1 MKPLE
6 ERLNDRLEQA
16 RWGSGRDGQYAVGF
30 TLPEREREHDREV
43 DALVALAQRLQQAHQ
58 LQVAPD
64 FARQLER
71 RMLRRSAELQFQ
83 RGSRRRSFFSLLRAR
98 PVLSAVLGICLL
110 LCLLSSVLA
119 LAARAT
125 DPSSPLYGLKGWEQ
139 HVQLQLSGSPAD
151 QATLDLQFARDRL
164 KTLPALADTA
174 HASAYRGALSDLE
187 QRVNAAAATINK
199 LPAGTHH
206 TQLASELA
214 NLKLDA
220 IHVLR
225 SLLARL
231 ALPEQL
237 GTTNELAR
245 LGDTVPLVR
254 QAWLTLPAHPNERA
268 TISFTGLDLQP
279 GAQLLVDGEVL
290 AETGTLQHGQVVF
303 VVDWTGNQHPHSL
316 GMLNPDG
323 TATETTAITI
333 KGTGTR
339 GTPAGKQNGNGNKP
353 TVTPTPHGNQPPG
366 TPIPHRNQPPGTPNK
381 ERFSGAFKR
390 SQV

>member
-16 RWGSGRDGQYAVGF
+16 GWGIGRNGQHPGGF
-30 TLPEREREHDREV
+30 TLPVREREHDWEV
-43 DALVALAQRLQQAHQ
+43 DELVALARRLQQAHP

-71 RMLRRSAELQFQ
+71 RMVRRYAELQLQ
-83 RGSRRRSFFSLLRAR
+83 RGSRRRSFCSLLRAR
-98 PVLSAVLGICLL
+98 PALSAVLGICLL
-110 LCLLSSVLA
+110 FCLLSTSVLA
-119 LAARAT
+119 LAAQVS
-125 DPSSPLYGLKGWEQ
+125 DPTSPLYGLKRWEQ
-139 HVQLQLSGSPAD
+139 HVQFQLSGSPAD
-151 QATLDLQFARDRL
+151 QATLDLRFARDRL
-164 KTLPALADTA
+164 KTLPSLADTA
-174 HASAYRGALSDLE
+174 HASAYRWALADLD
-187 QRVNAAAATINK
+187 QQVNAAAAAITE
-199 LPAGTHH
+199 LPVGAQRTHLAG
-206 TQLASELA
+206 ELA
-214 NLKLDA
+214 RLKLDA

-225 SLLARL
+225 GLLARL

-279 GAQLLVDGEVL
+279 GAHLLVDDKVIE
-290 AETGTLQHGQVVF
+290 ETGTLQHGQVVF
-303 VVDWTGNQHPHSL
+303 VMDWNGNQHPHSL

-333 KGTGTR
+333 TGAGTG
-339 GTPAGKQNGNGNKP
+339 GTPGGNQNGNGNKP
-353 TVTPTPHGNQPPG
+353 TSTPTPHGHKPTATPTPHGKQPSAS
-366 TPIPHRNQPPGTPNK
+366 PIPHH
-381 ERFSGAFKR
+381 
-390 SQV
+390 

>member
-16 RWGSGRDGQYAVGF
+16 GWGIGRNGQHPGGF
-30 TLPEREREHDREV
+30 TLPVREREHDWEV
-43 DALVALAQRLQQAHQ
+43 DELVALARRLQQAHQ

-71 RMLRRSAELQFQ
+71 RMVRRYAELQLQ
-83 RGSRRRSFFSLLRAR
+83 RGSRRRSFCSLLRAR
-98 PVLSAVLGICLL
+98 PALSAVLGICLL
-110 LCLLSSVLA
+110 FCLLSTSVLA
-119 LAARAT
+119 LAAQVS
-125 DPSSPLYGLKGWEQ
+125 DPTSPLYGLKRWEQ

-151 QATLDLQFARDRL
+151 QATLDLRFARDRL
-164 KTLPALADTA
+164 KTLPSLADTA
-174 HASAYRGALSDLE
+174 HASAYRWALADLD
-187 QRVNAAAATINK
+187 QQVNAAAAAITE
-199 LPAGTHH
+199 LPVGAQRTHLAG
-206 TQLASELA
+206 ELA
-214 NLKLDA
+214 RLKLDA

-225 SLLARL
+225 GLLARL

-254 QAWLTLPAHPNERA
+254 QAALTLPAHPNARA

-279 GAQLLVDGEVL
+279 GAHLLADGKVIE
-290 AETGTLQHGQVVF
+290 ETGTLQHGQMVF
-303 VVDWTGNQHPHSL
+303 VLDWNGNQHPHSL

-333 KGTGTR
+333 KGAGTS
-339 GTPAGKQNGNGNKP
+339 GTPGGNQNGNGNKP
-353 TVTPTPHGNQPPG
+353 TVTPTPHGNKPPV
-366 TPIPHRNQPPGTPNK
+366 TPTPHGNQPSATPTPHH
-381 ERFSGAFKR
+381 
-390 SQV
+390 

>member
-16 RWGSGRDGQYAVGF
+16 AWGSGRQGQHAGGF
-30 TLPEREREHDREV
+30 RLPEGEREHDPQV
-43 DALVALAQRLQQAHQ
+43 DELVALARRLQQAHQ

-71 RMLRRSAELQFQ
+71 RMVRRYAELQ

-98 PVLSAVLGICLL
+98 PATSVVLGICLL
-110 LCLLSSVLA
+110 FCLLSTSVLA
-119 LAARAT
+119 LAARVT
-125 DPSSPLYGLKGWEQ
+125 DPTSPLYGLKGWEHQ
-139 HVQLQLSGSPAD
+139 VQLQLSGSPAD

-164 KTLPALADTA
+164 NTLPALADTV
-174 HASAYRGALSDLE
+174 HASAYRQALSDLD
-187 QRVNAAAATINK
+187 QRVHAAAAAINT
-199 LPAGTHH
+199 LPAGDHH
-206 TQLASELA
+206 TQLEGELA
-214 NLKLDA
+214 SLKRDA
-220 IHVLR
+220 IGVLR
-225 SLLARL
+225 GLLARL

-245 LGDTVPLVR
+245 LGDTVPSVR

-279 GAQLLVDGEVL
+279 GARLLVDGKVIE
-290 AETGTLQHGQVVF
+290 ETGTLQYGKVVF
-303 VVDWTGNQHPHSL
+303 VMDWNGNQHPHSL
-316 GMLNPDG
+316 GILNPDG

-333 KGTGTR
+333 KGAGTR
-339 GTPAGKQNGNGNKP
+339 GTPGGKQNGNGNKP
-353 TVTPTPHGNQPPG
+353 TVTPTPHGNQPPV
-366 TPIPHRNQPPGTPNK
+366 TPTPHRNQPPVTPNK

-390 SQV
+390 S